1 MPRSFTT
8 DADAPAKP
16 ERQAKLAQPA
26 TMRVHLDLLV
36 RLHFLLAGF
45 ALISGVSL
53 AILAAGTRSALHD
66 LVMDGPAGQAGV
78 VILAACG
85 ILFIVGGLALA
96 AAGSALDRRRRTGR
110 IGALALAVPN
120 LLVVPF
126 GTALSLYTFWV
137 LLNDEARREF
147 GRPPRTPGARTQG
160 NSPA

>member
-1 MPRSFTT
+1 
-8 DADAPAKP
+8 
-16 ERQAKLAQPA
+16 
-26 TMRVHLDLLV
+26 MRVHLDLLV

-45 ALISGVSL
+45 AVISGISL

-66 LVMDGPAGQAGV
+66 LVMEGPGGQAGV
-78 VILAACG
+78 VILAICG
-85 ILFIVGGLALA
+85 VLFIAGGLALA
-96 AAGSALDRRRRTGR
+96 AAGRALGRRRRTGR

>member
-8 DADAPAKP
+8 DADGPARSTRLAQP
-16 ERQAKLAQPA
+16 AQPA

-45 ALISGVSL
+45 AVISGISL
-53 AILAAGTRSALHD
+53 AILAGGTRSALHD
-66 LVMDGPAGQAGV
+66 LSMEDAAGQAGV

-85 ILFIVGGLALA
+85 IVFIASGLALA
-96 AAGSALDRRRRTGR
+96 AAGRALDRRRRSGR
-110 IGALALAVPN
+110 LGALALAVPN

-147 GRPPRTPGARTQG
+147 GRPPRTPGARTTG
-160 NSPA
+160 SSPA